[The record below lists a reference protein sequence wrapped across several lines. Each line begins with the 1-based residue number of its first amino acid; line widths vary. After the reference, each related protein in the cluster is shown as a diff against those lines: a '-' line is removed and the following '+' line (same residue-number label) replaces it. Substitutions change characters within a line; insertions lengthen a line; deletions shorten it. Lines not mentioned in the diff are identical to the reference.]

1 METYISV
8 GSRMENKMGR
18 GCPSMLMGL
27 GISVSERMEDET
39 VKGLKHGRMVQ
50 SMREI
55 ISTE

>member
-1 METYISV
+1 
-8 GSRMENKMGR
+8 MENKMGR